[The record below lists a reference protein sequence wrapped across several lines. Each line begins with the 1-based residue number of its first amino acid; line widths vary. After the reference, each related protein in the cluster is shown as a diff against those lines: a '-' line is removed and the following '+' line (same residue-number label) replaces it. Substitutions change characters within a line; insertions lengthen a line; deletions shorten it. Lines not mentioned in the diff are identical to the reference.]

1 MSLGDAVM
9 GYAVGKAVIN
19 GNSRPLYYVCLS
31 CLVFLIV
38 GSIIVGIA
46 MATGVEKDKLTTNGK
61 KNQTPRSS

>member
-31 CLVFLIV
+31 CLGFLLV

-46 MATGVEKDKLTTNGK
+46 MATGVEKDQLAGGTKS
-61 KNQTPRSS
+61 QSPRS